1 MIVIFLISALFPE
14 KYSINYNSRLLKN
27 SFVIQ
32 VWDSCSDAMITLNH
46 DDLTEDLAYLVE
58 NDVILEAVNRT
69 LVSTPNDVT
78 LRYGSK
84 VKEYELPNVRSA
96 ERSES
101 AWARLHMDDGG
112 VIQTRLLVSDSVV

>member
-1 MIVIFLISALFPE
+1 
-14 KYSINYNSRLLKN
+14 
-27 SFVIQ
+27 
-32 VWDSCSDAMITLNH
+32 MITLNH

-96 ERSES
+96 EKSES
-101 AWARLHMDDGG
+101 AWARLYMDDGG
-112 VIQTRLLVSDSVV
+112 VIETRLLVSDSVV